1 MKHWSKGNLVNNK
14 NEEQITKINCTIIY
28 DDNVIQP
35 RKTTIE
41 YQLNPKQQQQIGSTP
56 TLLHTVSIT
65 LEENEKTVMNKMFYE
80 KRNLSISTASNVSTN
95 TSTAIALINSNLQF
109 QNKLNSPTLVVS
121 VGGLNSGFP
130 GDGNVPIPPINVFNG
145 IKSVWTEKN
154 LENAVNIPEI
164 TNSTKSKNIFVFL
177 ILNLIL
183 IQK

>member
-14 NEEQITKINCTIIY
+14 NEEQITKISCTIIY

-164 TNSTKSKNIFVFL
+164 TNSTKSKNIFIFL
-177 ILNLIL
+177 ILTLIL
-183 IQK
+183 IQ